1 MEMNKNLFKIAG
13 VAAIAAL
20 LLLGANGCSKVN
32 DLSGE
37 APAAS
42 STYFVTLG
50 ADLPGTPGTRSAGV
64 LTDGTW
70 TLNFTDTDELFISG
84 EAVEGN
90 EDLYLAGVLK
100 IVPESL
106 DPGNPR
112 HAKFAGELTVYERE
126 DVIGGY
132 NEMEYPE
139 GSGNYVENP
148 DDPWYETEYNEK
160 EYDLSA
166 YDNPLMAC
174 ENDVYVTLIP
184 SGDWSVF
191 EYDNPTWVYHRSDLA
206 VANSVE
212 DLMASGVNVTGWFD
226 YETESIELGGNNTIL
241 DIWLSGLAENAAYKI
256 ELYSAPSE
264 DLIDNDK
271 ETWLILQT
279 ETPRTASATGT
290 MHFVINAWDESY
302 WPEDADEPV
311 PSFYF
316 LKLTGKYNDSY
327 TVRLG
332 TKTLEN
338 KVYKVERTAVADPVD
353 ETLPVVTGDFEYE
366 NYYRY
371 FSVDGTCTVSGKG
384 IEVEFQLDDN
394 STLCLNG
401 ADLSRSDDESVIYGS
416 TFNIELQGDNLVS
429 SRAPCTV
436 SGSAIYVSG
445 DGTLTVTS
453 TYDDAGSFMGY
464 YCFYAASGYT
474 LTNSELKDN
483 EDGTYTFSISVCPE

>member
-1 MEMNKNLFKIAG
+1 MKRNLFKIAG
-13 VAAIAAL
+13 AAATAAL
-20 LLLGANGCSKVN
+20 LLLGAGGCSKVN
-32 DLSGE
+32 VQPEE

-42 STYFVTLG
+42 SSYYVTVG
-50 ADLPGTPGTRSAGV
+50 ASMPGTPGTRSAGV

-84 EAVEGN
+84 EAVGGN

-106 DPGNPR
+106 DPGKPR
-112 HAKFAGELTVYERE
+112 LAKFAGELTVYERKE
-126 DVIGGY
+126 VIGGY
-132 NEMEYPE
+132 YDMEYPE
-139 GSGNYVENP
+139 GSGNWVENP

-174 ENDVYVTLIP
+174 EHGVGVTLIP

-191 EYDNPTWVYHRSDLA
+191 EYDNPTWVYLRSDLV

-226 YETESIELGGNNTIL
+226 YETESIVLGGNDTIL
-241 DIWLSGLAENAAYKI
+241 DIWLSGLKENAAYKI

-271 ETWLILQT
+271 EAWPMLQT

-290 MHFVINAWDESY
+290 MHFVINAWDNYY
-302 WPEDADEPV
+302 WPEDADEPA

-332 TKTLEN
+332 TKTLEK
-338 KVYKVERTAVADPVD
+338 KVYKVERTAVPDPVD
-353 ETLPVVTGDFEYE
+353 ETLPMVTGDFEYE

-384 IEVEFQLDDN
+384 IEVEFYLDNN

-401 ADLSRSDDESVIYGS
+401 ADLSRSDNNSIIYGS
-416 TFNIELQGDNLVS
+416 TFNIELQGDNRVS
-429 SRAPCTV
+429 TEAPCTV

-453 TYDDAGSFMGY
+453 TYEDAEYFMDY
-464 YCFYAASGYT
+464 YCFLAASGYT
-474 LTNSELKDN
+474 LTNSELTDN
-483 EDGTYTFSISVCPE
+483 GDGTYTFTITVKPE